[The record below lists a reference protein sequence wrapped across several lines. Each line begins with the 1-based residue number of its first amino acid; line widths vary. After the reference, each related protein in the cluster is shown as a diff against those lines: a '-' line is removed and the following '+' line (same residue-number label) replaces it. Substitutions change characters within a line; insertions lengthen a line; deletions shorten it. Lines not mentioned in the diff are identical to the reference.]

1 MSWQKEELN
10 EVVDIINGGA
20 WTQKEFVD
28 SGVPVIKVS
37 NLTSNG
43 IDNNGMSYLPIEF
56 LDKNSKYVLNAGD
69 IVITT
74 VGSHPQLVDSAAG
87 RGFVIPQEYQGAL
100 LNQNI
105 VCLRTKSESK
115 LNPKY
120 LCYVCLSYGFR
131 NFIQQNGRGAANQMR
146 IPISGIKRYKI
157 ELPSLSIQKKIASI
171 LSAYDDLIENNLKR
185 IKLLEEAAQNVY
197 KEWFV
202 HFRFPEH
209 EKVKMDKEIGLPEGW
224 ERKEMHMIG
233 DVVTGKT
240 PSTKKKEYYGN
251 DVPFIKTPDMHKAIF
266 MQKVEQYLSHDGA
279 DSQRTKYLPM
289 NTVIV
294 ACIGAKAGVVA
305 ITATKSQTNQ
315 QINAIKSFKDFT
327 YIWLYYTCISLKKYL
342 ISLGS
347 SGATMT
353 NVSKGKF
360 ENIKVNYPPEDLLQ
374 EFQNVCK
381 PIFNQI
387 LCLQKYN
394 LELKEARDILLP
406 RLMNQTIRV

>member
-1 MSWQKEELN
+1 MSWSPVKLGSCIDFQNGYAFKSKFFVTDTTQYALIKGENLGKGFIHWNKTKYWQIEQISGLEKFFINANDILLAMDRPYVSGGLKYTMVKEDELPLLQVQRIGRLTAKKEKITPHFLKAVIGSPFFLHYIKN
-10 EVVDIINGGA
+10 LQGG
-20 WTQKEFVD
+20 V
-28 SGVPVIKVS
+28 GVPHISPKQIK
-37 NLTSNG
+37 
-43 IDNNGMSYLPIEF
+43 SYEF
-56 LDKNSKYVLNAGD
+56 L
-69 IVITT
+69 
-74 VGSHPQLVDSAAG
+74 
-87 RGFVIPQEYQGAL
+87 
-100 LNQNI
+100 
-105 VCLRTKSESK
+105 
-115 LNPKY
+115 
-120 LCYVCLSYGFR
+120 
-131 NFIQQNGRGAANQMR
+131 
-146 IPISGIKRYKI
+146 
-157 ELPSLSIQKKIASI
+157 LPAKSIQKKIASI
-171 LSAYDDLIENNLKR
+171 LSTYDDLIENNLKR